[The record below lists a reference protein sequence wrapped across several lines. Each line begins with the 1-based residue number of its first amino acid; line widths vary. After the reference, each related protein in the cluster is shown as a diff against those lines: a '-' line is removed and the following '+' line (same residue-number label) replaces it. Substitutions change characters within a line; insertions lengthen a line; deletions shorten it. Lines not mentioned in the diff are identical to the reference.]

1 MCQDYAEFTARGAAL
16 IAIGP
21 DGPNAFKRYWSEN
34 QIPFPGCADIGSKSA
49 DRFYQEVNLFKL
61 GRMPAVFVIDRAGQ
75 VRYSHYGDSMS
86 DIPTNQTVLA
96 VLDQILQEEST
107 LTAEA

>member
-1 MCQDYAEFTARGAAL
+1 MCQDYSEFTARGAAL

-21 DGPNAFKRYWSEN
+21 DGLNAFKRYWSEN
-34 QIPFPGCADIGSKSA
+34 QIPFPGCADIGSKVA

-96 VLDQILQEEST
+96 ILDQIQQEE
-107 LTAEA
+107 LAHTAKA